1 MDQNLQTPFPQ
12 LKHLS
17 LSSADL
23 LSESLQSFCG
33 ISDIP
38 VTFFNAEGHIL
49 WECHTE
55 NRLCK
60 FFDIYTRQGSTCT
73 KKLISSIKLAAELGE
88 AYVFVCKSG
97 FVKIAFSLLL
107 HGEHV
112 GCFMAGPLV
121 MGRLRESV
129 ISNIFSMNAID
140 PDDYPKIILFLRNM
154 KVYQPKDVSYLGT
167 LLSSCILAAITPNDG
182 YLSVNSQYIEQR
194 KIGEDLQKCKKENRA
209 TPYPYDVE
217 NLLIDKVRDGDIQ
230 QSIALLKRLLNE
242 ISLIEAGNLP
252 SIKTKVLGICTIL
265 SRLASEKSGFSQDV
279 SDAYF
284 YDMNMLTDATSFQQ
298 LTILSLNFVE
308 SLVKSISET
317 DYAGNSQIIK
327 LALQNIG
334 ENYKN
339 KISLKTVAQSL
350 HVNPSYFSM
359 LFKQEMGVTFTDYL
373 MQFRIRKSC
382 EILASH
388 HNHPLVEVATLSGFD
403 DQSYFSKVFRKIMG
417 MTPKEYRKTISMR

>member
-1 MDQNLQTPFPQ
+1 MDQGMQSAFPQ

-17 LSSADL
+17 PVCADRL
-23 LSESLQSFCG
+23 CESIQSFCG

-38 VTFFNAEGHIL
+38 VTFFSPEGQIL
-49 WECHTE
+49 WEHHTE
-55 NRLCK
+55 GRLCSY
-60 FFDIYTRQGSTCT
+60 FDLYTKQGSTCT
-73 KKLISSIKLAAELGE
+73 KKLLSSIKLAAELGE

-107 HGEHV
+107 NGEHV

-129 ISNIFSMNAID
+129 ISNIFTMNTIN
-140 PDDYPKIILFLRNM
+140 PDDYPKIILFLRSM
-154 KVYQPKDVSYLGT
+154 KVHHPKEVSYLGT
-167 LLSSCILAAITPNDG
+167 LLSNCILAAVTPNDG
-182 YLSVNSQYIEQR
+182 YLKVNSQYIEQR

-209 TPYPYDVE
+209 TPYPYDLE
-217 NLLIDKVRDGDIQ
+217 NLLIEKVRDGDIP
-230 QSIALLKRLLNE
+230 QSITLLKRLLDE
-242 ISLIEAGNLP
+242 ILLIEAGNLP

-265 SRLASEKSGFSQDV
+265 SRLAAEKSGFSQDI

-298 LTILSLNFVE
+298 LNILSLNFVE
-308 SLVKSISET
+308 SLAKSISET
-317 DYAGNSQIIK
+317 DYAGSSQIIK

-339 KISLKTVAQSL
+339 KISLKAVAQSL

-373 MQFRIRKSC
+373 MQFRIKKSC
-382 EILASH
+382 EVLASH
-388 HNHPLVEVATLSGFD
+388 HNYPLVEVATLSGFD

-417 MTPKEYRKTISMR
+417 VTPKAYRKTISLR